1 MANDRAID
9 TELLTRVLS
18 EFAHTLASRF
28 EVSEV
33 LYRLAEHVIEIL
45 DVSGCGVS
53 VVDEEGKL
61 RPVTAINELTR
72 LLEATEEAHQEGPCV
87 DAFQDGN
94 VVVVP
99 RLADQAE
106 KWPAWSK
113 QANELG
119 IHAVL
124 GVPLCVNEQPLG
136 AMNLYSDEEREWP
149 EAEIRIAKVLCDMAA
164 SYVVNASELDEARR
178 VAEQLREALDSRI
191 VIEQAKGV
199 IAAEQH
205 ITVEEAFVVLRTHAR
220 SHGASLRSVA
230 QGVVQLGLRPK
241 RPSR

>member
-9 TELLTRVLS
+9 TDLLTRVLS

-119 IHAVL
+119 VHAVL

-178 VAEQLREALDSRI
+178 VAEQLRDALDSRI

-199 IAAEQH
+199 VMATEGIGADAAFDLLRVRSQRENRKLRA
-205 ITVEEAFVVLRTHAR
+205 VAEEVVASVLTRT
-220 SHGASLRSVA
+220 
-230 QGVVQLGLRPK
+230 
-241 RPSR
+241 